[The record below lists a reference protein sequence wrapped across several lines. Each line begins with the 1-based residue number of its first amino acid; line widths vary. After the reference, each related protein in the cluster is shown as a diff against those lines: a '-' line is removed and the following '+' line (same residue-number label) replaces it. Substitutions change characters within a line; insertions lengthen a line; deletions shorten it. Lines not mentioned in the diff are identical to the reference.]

1 MYGGGYGGMGGMGG
15 MGYGGGMGGGMYGG
29 APGLGGPGV
38 DPTEE
43 TWAMRAEQNSRPA
56 FEAIQQIVMAFGQ
69 VAMMLD
75 ASFGAM
81 FQSFRAVIG
90 VMDHFGRMRHVVP
103 ILHANGNRLRVLGG
117 CCDSAGDVDTCCKP
131 PREKFVFTS
140 AATRQAKHYVWPRS
154 PFLIELDY
162 LSGLP
167 SLELILTTHHYQLI
181 RSPNLICT
189 ALEPSG
195 TALEA
200 CSPHSPLCESRG
212 NFLLA
217 RFVLL
222 ALHHRLTSSPL
233 LTNFLRLVRVVR
245 MSRRG
250 RRRGRFGSSSRWRL
264 AAHT

>member
-1 MYGGGYGGMGGMGG
+1 
-15 MGYGGGMGGGMYGG
+15 
-29 APGLGGPGV
+29 
-38 DPTEE
+38 
-43 TWAMRAEQNSRPA
+43 
-56 FEAIQQIVMAFGQ
+56 
-69 VAMMLD
+69 MLD

-103 ILHANGNRLRVLGG
+103 ILHTNGNRLRVLGG
-117 CCDSAGDVDTCCKP
+117 CCDSAGDVDTLCYKP
-131 PREKFVFTS
+131 PRETFVFTS
-140 AATRQAKHYVWPRS
+140 AATRQAKHSVWPRS
-154 PFLIELDY
+154 LLLIELDY
-162 LSGLP
+162 LIVLP
-167 SLELILTTHHYQLI
+167 SLELILISHHYQLI
-181 RSPNLICT
+181 RSPNLICI

-200 CSPHSPLCESRG
+200 CSPHFPLCESRG

-245 MSRRG
+245 MARRG
-250 RRRGRFGSSSRWRL
+250 RRRGRFGSSSQWRL